1 MFVVIARIKA
11 KQDHGD
17 ELEAIFREMVE
28 WVTENEADTVTYT
41 CNRSTTDRD
50 QFTFFE
56 RYTNRKAFE
65 AHTGS
70 EKFAELGGRI
80 QGSLD
85 GPIEIETYDEIAGK
99 L

>member
-11 KQDHGD
+11 REGEGD
-17 ELEAIFREMVE
+17 ELEDVFKELVE
-28 WVTENEADTVTYT
+28 WVTENEADTLTYT
-41 CNRSTTDRD
+41 CSRSTSDRD

-56 RYTNRKAFE
+56 RYTSQKAFE
-65 AHTGS
+65 SHAGS
-70 EKFAELGGRI
+70 EKFAELVGQI
-80 QGSLD
+80 QGRLA